1 MKYLLFLFSVFCFA
15 QQTKTDSLTI
25 YYATAK
31 YKLTKR
37 QKENINLFFKK
48 KDTASIM
55 QIQIKSYTDFV
66 GSNAANL
73 KLSQKRSQSV
83 FDYITNTINHI
94 AINSQSFGELMSNHH
109 PKQGIQADRKSII
122 TILFKEND
130 HKKHEFINKFD
141 SLKPNDVFTLKNINF
156 ILGKDVLVKNSYPE
170 LKNLVLAM
178 QQNPKTHIQIE
189 GHVCCGS
196 IKEVET
202 QESTYQNH
210 WLSERRAKKIYDY
223 LISHDIDKSRLQYKG
238 FGFTKPKIFPEEN
251 EKDEYQNRR
260 IEVRII
266 SQN

>member
-1 MKYLLFLFSVFCFA
+1 MKYLLLLFSIFCFA

-31 YKLTKR
+31 YKLTKQ

-66 GSNAANL
+66 GSNASNL
-73 KLSQKRSQSV
+73 KLSQKRSQSIS
-83 FDYITNTINHI
+83 DYITNTITHH

-109 PKQGIQADRKSII
+109 PKKGIQAHRKSII
-122 TILFKEND
+122 TILFKD
-130 HKKHEFINKFD
+130 KKIKKNEVLKKIN

-156 ILGKDVLVKNSYPE
+156 ILGKDVLVKNSYSE
-170 LKNLVLAM
+170 LDNLVSAM
-178 QQNPKTHIQIE
+178 QQTPKTHIQIE
-189 GHVCCGS
+189 GHVCCGAV
-196 IKEVET
+196 KEVET
-202 QESTYQNH
+202 QQSTYQNH
-210 WLSERRAKKIYDY
+210 WLSEKRAKKIYDY
-223 LISHDIDKSRLQYKG
+223 LISHDINKSRLQYKG

-266 SQN
+266 NKN